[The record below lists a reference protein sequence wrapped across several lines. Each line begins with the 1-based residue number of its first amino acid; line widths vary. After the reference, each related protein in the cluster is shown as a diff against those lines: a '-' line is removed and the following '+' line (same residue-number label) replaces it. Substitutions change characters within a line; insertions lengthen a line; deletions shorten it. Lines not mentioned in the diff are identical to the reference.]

1 MTTMPRT
8 HRSLAAVALL
18 VVSGGSLLAQGTG
31 TVLLPVP
38 ENPTTRVATR
48 GANFLEIGVGARG
61 LAMAGGYTALA
72 EGVTA
77 LYWNPAGVA
86 ELEGPAAAVS
96 IANLYEDADISH
108 NFVGAVLPLG
118 GAGVFGIALSQLTSG
133 DMQRTT
139 EEYPDGGDPTF
150 GSTFSYKASSAG
162 LYYARRLTDRLS
174 LGVGLK
180 FATEGIDDAKASYV
194 GLDVG
199 TKFRTGLYGTHI
211 AASLS
216 NLGTSGRYH
225 GSAVERFSFDDFRP
239 GATPVEFSTQALQMP
254 TLFRFSVRSDV
265 LGTSD
270 ALFGTNDQFNMVAIL
285 EATDA
290 IDTDVQTLLGFQMG
304 FRELVYF
311 RAGKRWTNEKD
322 TEFRGFSH
330 GAAVGG
336 GLRLPVGSGRRLS
349 FDYAYTG
356 MSDLQN
362 VQVFSVEF
370 GF

>member
-1 MTTMPRT
+1 MPRT
-8 HRSLAAVALL
+8 SASLAAVALL
-18 VVSGGSLLAQGTG
+18 AASAGPLLAQGTG

-48 GANFLEIGVGARG
+48 GANFLEIGIGARG

-86 ELEGPAAAVS
+86 ELEGPAAAVT
-96 IANLYEDADISH
+96 IAQLYDNADISH
-108 NFVGAVLPLG
+108 SFVGGVLPLG
-118 GAGVFGIALSQLTSG
+118 GAGVFGIALSQLSSG
-133 DMQRTT
+133 DLQRTT
-139 EEYPDGGDPTF
+139 EEYPDGGDPAF
-150 GSTFSYKASSAG
+150 GSTFNYTASSAG

-174 LGVGLK
+174 LGVGVK
-180 FATEGIDDAKASYV
+180 FATEGIDDAKANYV
-194 GLDVG
+194 GVDVG

-216 NLGTSGRYH
+216 NLGTSGRFR
-225 GSAVERFSFDDFRP
+225 GSAVEAFSLDQFRP
-239 GATPVEFSTQALQMP
+239 GTTPVELSTQELQMP
-254 TLFRFSVRSDV
+254 TLFRFSIRSDV
-265 LGTSD
+265 LGASD
-270 ALFGTNDQFNMVAIL
+270 ALLGTNDQFNMVAVF

-290 IDTDVQTLLGFQMG
+290 IDTDVQTILALQMN
-304 FRELVYF
+304 FRELVYL
-311 RAGKRWTNEKD
+311 RAGKRWVNEKE
-322 TEFRGFSH
+322 TEYRGFSH

-336 GLRLPVGSGRRLS
+336 GVKLPVGSGRRLS

>member
-1 MTTMPRT
+1 MSRYSA
-8 HRSLAAVALL
+8 SLAAVALL
-18 VVSGGSLLAQGTG
+18 LASGGRLSAQGSG

-61 LAMAGGYTALA
+61 LAMAGGYTAIA

-96 IANLYEDADISH
+96 IADMYQDAGITHS
-108 NFVGAVLPLG
+108 FVGAALPLG
-118 GAGVFGIALSQLTSG
+118 GAGVFGIALSQLSSG
-133 DMQRTT
+133 DIQRTT
-139 EEYPDGGDPTF
+139 EAYPDGGDPAF
-150 GSTFSYKASSAG
+150 GSVFSYKATSAG
-162 LYYARRLTDRLS
+162 LYYARRLTDRLA
-174 LGVGLK
+174 LGVGVK
-180 FATEGIDDAKASYV
+180 FATEGIDNAKANYV

-216 NLGTSGRYH
+216 NLGTSGRYR
-225 GSAVERFSFDDFRP
+225 GSAVEQFSINQFRP
-239 GATPVEFSTQALQMP
+239 GATPIEFSTQSLQMP

-265 LGTSD
+265 LGPSD
-270 ALFGTNDQFNMVAIL
+270 ALLGVNEQFNLMAVV
-285 EATDA
+285 EASDA
-290 IDTDVQTLLGFQMG
+290 IDTDVQAVLAAQLS
-304 FRELVYF
+304 FRDLVYL
-311 RAGKRWTNEKD
+311 RAGKRWVNEKETAD
-322 TEFRGFSH
+322 FRGFGH

-336 GLRLPVGSGRRLS
+336 GLRLPIGRGFLS

-356 MSDLQN
+356 MSDLEN
-362 VQVFSVEF
+362 VQVFSLEF

>member
-1 MTTMPRT
+1 MSR
-8 HRSLAAVALL
+8 HSASLAAVAVL
-18 VVSGGSLLAQGTG
+18 VASASSLPAQGSG

-61 LAMAGGYTALA
+61 LAMAGAYTAIA

-77 LYWNPAGVA
+77 LYWNPAGA
-86 ELEGPAAAVS
+86 ADIEGPSAAIS
-96 IANLYEDADISH
+96 IADLYQDVGITHS
-108 NFVGAVLPLG
+108 FVGGVLPLG

-133 DMQRTT
+133 DIQRTT
-139 EEYPDGGDPTF
+139 EEYPDGGDPAF
-150 GSTFSYKASSAG
+150 GDVFSFKATAAG
-162 LYYARRLTDRLS
+162 LYFARRLTDRLALG
-174 LGVGLK
+174 LGVK
-180 FATEGIDDAKASYV
+180 FATEGIDDAKANYV

-199 TKFRTGLYGTHI
+199 TKFRTGLYGTHV

-216 NLGTSGRYH
+216 NLGTSGRYR
-225 GSAVERFSFDDFRP
+225 GAAIEQFSFDQFRP
-239 GATPVEFSTQALQMP
+239 GATPVELSTDELQMP
-254 TLFRFSVRSDV
+254 TLFRFSIRSDV
-265 LGTSD
+265 LGPSD
-270 ALFGTNDQFNMVAIL
+270 ALLGTNEQFNVLAVL

-290 IDTDVQTLLGFQMG
+290 IDTDVQTILAAQISY
-304 FRELVYF
+304 RDLVYV
-311 RAGKRWTNEKD
+311 RAGKRWANEKETQD
-322 TEFRGFSH
+322 VRGFSH

-336 GLRLPVGSGRRLS
+336 GVKVPIGRGFLA

-362 VQVFSVEF
+362 VQVFSLEF